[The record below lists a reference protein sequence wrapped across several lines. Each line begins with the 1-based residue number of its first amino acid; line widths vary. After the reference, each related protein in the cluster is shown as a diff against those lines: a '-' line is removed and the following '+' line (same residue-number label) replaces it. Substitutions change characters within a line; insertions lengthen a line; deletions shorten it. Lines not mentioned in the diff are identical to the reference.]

1 MNDLRPSSIAA
12 MGGGAA
18 LLIAS
23 FLDWRA
29 YSAGPFGSYG
39 WSLWDF
45 GLQGFFMLVIA
56 VVIIAVPALASFA
69 PQVKLPE
76 QIIGFSRNQIV
87 AVLGFTAF
95 LISFSILFRSDSAKI
110 GTILSLLGS
119 IAVLVGAYLE
129 MQAEGAPSEPPR
141 TI

>member
-1 MNDLRPSSIAA
+1 VNDLRPSSIAA
-12 MGGGAA
+12 MAGGAA

-23 FLDWRA
+23 FLDWFSV
-29 YSAGPFGSYG
+29 SAGPFSYSS
-39 WSLWDF
+39 SLWDF

-56 VVIIAVPALASFA
+56 AIIIAVPALASFA

-76 QIIGFSRNQIV
+76 QVLGFSRNQIV

-119 IAVLVGAYLE
+119 IAVLVGAYME